1 MVGAELRLPRAAVR
15 IAADD
20 PLRPDV
26 RTLLD
31 EHLADMR
38 ATSPAESVHALDP
51 AALTAPG
58 ITFWTLRDDGVVLG
72 CAALKE
78 LEPGHGEI
86 KSMRTSIAA
95 RRRGVAAQLLDHVV
109 GEARERGY
117 RRLSLE
123 TGSQDFFAPAH
134 SLYASR
140 GFTVCGPIPGYV
152 EDPHSVFMTLA
163 LD

>member
-1 MVGAELRLPRAAVR
+1 MR
-15 IAADD
+15 IAVDD
-20 PLRPDV
+20 PLRDDV
-26 RTLLD
+26 RALLD

-51 AALTAPG
+51 TALTAPG
-58 ITFWTLRDDGVVLG
+58 ITFWTLRDELAVLG

-78 LEPGHGEI
+78 LAPTHGEI

-95 RRRGVAAQLLDHVV
+95 RRRGVAARLLDHVV
-109 GEARERGY
+109 GEARSRGY

-134 SLYASR
+134 ALYASR
-140 GFTVCGPIPGYV
+140 GFTRCGPFEGYV
-152 EDPHSVFMTLA
+152 EDPHSIFMTLE
-163 LD
+163 LI